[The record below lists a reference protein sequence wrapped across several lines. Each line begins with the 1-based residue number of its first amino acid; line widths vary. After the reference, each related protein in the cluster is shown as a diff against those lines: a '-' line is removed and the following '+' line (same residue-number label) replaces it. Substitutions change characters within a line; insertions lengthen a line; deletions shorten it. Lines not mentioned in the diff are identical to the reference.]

1 VKTKILVMAGIL
13 VLFGATFGLAQLM
26 PKGVRASIPFQF
38 TVGSKVLPA
47 GPYDFGRTD
56 LDAAIQVA
64 GVKGQ
69 QSSSVVVVTRLGGEI
84 HTSPQDAHIVFDKVG
99 DKYILSELW
108 LPDMD
113 GFLLNVTKDKHEHH
127 SIKVSR

>member
-1 VKTKILVMAGIL
+1 VKIKTLAMAGIL
-13 VLFGATFGLAQLM
+13 VLFSATFGLTQLM
-26 PKGVRASIPFQF
+26 PKGVRVNIPFQF
-38 TVGSKVLPA
+38 AVGSKVLPA
-47 GPYDFGRTD
+47 GPYDFSRAD
-56 LDAAIQVA
+56 LDAAIQVVSTQ
-64 GVKGQ
+64 GG

-84 HTSPQDAHIVFDKVG
+84 HASPQDAHIVFDKVG
-99 DKYILSELW
+99 DKYVFSELW